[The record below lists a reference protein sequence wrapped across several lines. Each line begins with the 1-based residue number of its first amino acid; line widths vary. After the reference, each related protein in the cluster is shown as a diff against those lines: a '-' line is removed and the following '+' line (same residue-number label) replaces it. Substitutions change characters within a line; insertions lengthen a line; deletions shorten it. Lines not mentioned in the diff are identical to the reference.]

1 MGVAE
6 ICRPLPCIEQKFYFV
21 QLKRFLQRLPRSSQ
35 SCLMAVD
42 QSHVSFLHL
51 AVGCKKFVKL
61 PYYSGLFP
69 FMVENNE
76 LTL

>member
-6 ICRPLPCIEQKFYFV
+6 ICCPLPCIEQKFYFV

-42 QSHVSFLHL
+42 QSHVSFLYL
-51 AVGCKKFVKL
+51 VVGFKKFIKRL
-61 PYYSGLFP
+61 YYGGLISF
-69 FMVENNE
+69 
-76 LTL
+76 